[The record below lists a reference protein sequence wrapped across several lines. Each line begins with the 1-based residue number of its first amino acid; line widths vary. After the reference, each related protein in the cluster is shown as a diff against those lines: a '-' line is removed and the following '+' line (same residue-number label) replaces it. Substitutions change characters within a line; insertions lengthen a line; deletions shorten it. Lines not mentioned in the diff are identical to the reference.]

1 VIFADFVRKLS
12 FQNGKSN
19 QMGRKKNIENKSKI
33 QKSLGT
39 DDIWA
44 IKYPHKPAPKAGLGT
59 LGARGVTNESTWEA
73 DGKPLDSHV
82 RVGGDAAQLLFE
94 GPAKNAE
101 DMQFL
106 DFQVFNEYK
115 PHLSIILTK

>member
-1 VIFADFVRKLS
+1 
-12 FQNGKSN
+12 
-19 QMGRKKNIENKSKI
+19 MGRKKNIENKSKI

-73 DGKPLDSHV
+73 DGKPLHSHV
-82 RVGGDAAQLLFE
+82 RVGGEAAQLFFE
-94 GPAKNAE
+94 GPAKNTE

-106 DFQVFNEYK
+106 DFQVFNDFK